1 MGPLSGISVCD
12 LTQNLAGPLCAQIL
26 GDLGARVIKVEPPGG
41 DPARSWGPPFWGED
55 ATLFL
60 SVNRNKRSIVL
71 DLKAEG
77 GREILRRLVKASDV
91 FLESA
96 RMGVPERLGYDYE
109 SIRRVR
115 EDIIYLSITAFG
127 DRGPLKRLPGYE
139 PLIQAFTG
147 IMSVTG
153 HPDGPPARVGGSV
166 VDFGTGMWSALGVL
180 SALRTRDLTGK
191 GGRVDTA
198 LLDTAVQWVSYHIMG
213 YLATGELPGRMGS
226 GLGAIVPYQA
236 FATTDGEVMIAGGND
251 AIFGR
256 LCTAL
261 GVPEMARDPR
271 YLTNPSRVAHRE
283 ALLAA
288 IEPRIA
294 AFDTEGLVALLR
306 EHSVP
311 CSPIRDIAEVAAD
324 PQVAAAELLHPA
336 PRPDAPD
343 YRDMALPVRIDG
355 ERPRGAR
362 AVPRGGEHTL
372 EILAELGYDEAA
384 VAKLL
389 AEGVVE
395 ARGPEAAGAQAVR

>member
-12 LTQNLAGPLCAQIL
+12 LTQNLAGPFCAQIL
-26 GDLGARVIKVEPPGG
+26 GDLGARVVKVEPPGG

-71 DLKAEG
+71 DLKTEE
-77 GREILRRLVKASDV
+77 GREILRRIARESDV

-96 RMGVPERLGYDYE
+96 RLGVPERLGYDYE
-109 SIRRVR
+109 SIRSVR
-115 EDIIYLSITAFG
+115 EDVIYLSITAFG
-127 DRGPLKRLPGYE
+127 DRGPLKHLPGYE

-147 IMSVTG
+147 IMSTTG

-166 VDFGTGMWSALGVL
+166 VDFGTGMWSAIGVL
-180 SALRTRDLTGK
+180 GALRTRDLTGE

-198 LLDTAVQWVSYHIMG
+198 LLDTALQWVSYHIMG
-213 YLATGELPGRMGS
+213 YLATGEVPGRMGS

-236 FATTDGEVMIAGGND
+236 FRTTDGEVMISGGND
-251 AIFGR
+251 AIFAR

-261 GVPEMARDPR
+261 GISELARDPR
-271 YLTNPSRVAHRE
+271 YQTNPSRVAHRK
-283 ALLAA
+283 ALLAEL
-288 IEPRIA
+288 EPRIA
-294 AFDTEGLVALLR
+294 VFDTEGLVERLR

-311 CSPIRDIAEVAAD
+311 CSPIRDIGEVAVD

-336 PRPDAPD
+336 PRTDAPD
-343 YRDMALPVRIDG
+343 YRDMALPMRVDG
-355 ERPRGAR
+355 ERPRGER

-372 EILAELGYDEAA
+372 EILAELGYDGAA
-384 VAKLL
+384 VEKLL

-395 ARGPEAAGAQAVR
+395 ARGPEAAGAGAAR